1 MYCEEYF
8 DGILQNLTTHT
19 DTPDK
24 KEQQHLP
31 GNVTYRFS
39 KKNGSLEK
47 VTPWTYGNI
56 RSEDII
62 CMDFPAIYR

>member
-19 DTPDK
+19 DTPDS

-31 GNVTYRFS
+31 GNVTYDS
-39 KKNGSLEK
+39 QKKWKFRKGNSL
-47 VTPWTYGNI
+47 NI
-56 RSEDII
+56 W
-62 CMDFPAIYR
+62 